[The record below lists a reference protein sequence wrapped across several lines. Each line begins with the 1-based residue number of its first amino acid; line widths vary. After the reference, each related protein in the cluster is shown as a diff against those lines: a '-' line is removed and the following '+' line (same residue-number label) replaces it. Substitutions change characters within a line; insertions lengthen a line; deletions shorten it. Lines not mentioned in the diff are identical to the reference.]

1 MLWLYSRGDGAAS
14 DQKQGDSAAHVVL
27 PLMRLS
33 GVEAKID
40 WVTKKDQA
48 VLNIVNFDANPMA
61 GAVGLPIGMEVL
73 IGRGYGK
80 RRKIR

>member
-1 MLWLYSRGDGAAS
+1 
-14 DQKQGDSAAHVVL
+14 
-27 PLMRLS
+27 MRLS